1 MVLSGVQ
8 LGQEQL
14 QTFRL
19 VGDAPAEQA
28 KDLIAPAA
36 QVDVVEGIV
45 VVLQDCVFQTVQA
58 GESHRLEGLVDRE
71 DSGVDELLL
80 IFPELLRLAGLLRP
94 QGGKQP
100 LDVYKR
106 QR

>member
-1 MVLSGVQ
+1 MSFSQLSNPSPSAEDTGVIFLTYFITGRLLLVLSGVQ

-36 QVDVVEGIV
+36 QVDVVGGIV

-58 GESHRLEGLVDRE
+58 GGGSPPG
-71 DSGVDELLL
+71 G
-80 IFPELLRLAGLLRP
+80 AGGP
-94 QGGKQP
+94 
-100 LDVYKR
+100 
-106 QR
+106 